1 MCPYCPIHCAVA
13 LRPGGLAPMDS
24 DPDASKIH
32 PMSGVS
38 SSTPNTAQTI
48 WGGIRDGNRDQIT
61 AAEHGEENSEDKI
74 D

>member
-1 MCPYCPIHCAVA
+1 MCSFCPIHCAVA

-38 SSTPNTAQTI
+38 SSSTPNTAQTI
-48 WGGIRDGNRDQIT
+48 WGGI
-61 AAEHGEENSEDKI
+61 
-74 D
+74 